1 MGKNTEGYFHFKK
14 SKKIMITNY
23 LKIAWRSLWKNKSTS
38 FINITGLSVGMA
50 AAVLIMLWVQN
61 ELSFDNYHQD
71 ADRIYNLTAKIPDFD
86 KAWENT
92 PLLLAD
98 AAKKEVPEIEKI
110 TKLFVNNWPV
120 FNIND
125 KLFYQKKCAYVDE
138 EWFNLF
144 HYDFIEGNNA
154 LFNQNPFSIIL
165 TASEAKKYFNTHSAV
180 GSTIR
185 IDSVAYQVAG
195 VVADAPSNSSFQFD
209 AFIPITA
216 LLTNPQRR
224 ANDMDWQNYNYLTFI
239 KLSPERTPS
248 RLSRDVPSVT
258 ASKLTNIMKTAKQ
271 EGATIGLTPLLK
283 MHFDTNVEYT
293 AFLQGNRNTIYVFS
307 IIAFLLLLI
316 ACINYVNLAT
326 AKSSLRAKEV
336 SVRKIVGAKR
346 SHLFFQ
352 FITEYVFISLLSLIT
367 TLLLVQFCL
376 PVFNAVT
383 DKHFVLPFSSIKMW
397 GIIGITL
404 ITALLLNSI
413 YPAILLSSFQPLN
426 VFRGKTVLKFKDV
439 YLRKGL
445 VVLQF
450 TVSVILVASTFII
463 YRQMQFIQE
472 SNPGYNRSQVLN
484 FALPPSIRGAERTRL
499 MKTMKQAL
507 NTESPIQGVTFS
519 NQPLVNI
526 GSWCTECVDWKGRDP
541 NFKPRVAQLSTDED
555 CLNTMQ
561 LHMAEGQW
569 FQKDRSTDKH
579 NVILNETAV
588 RELQL
593 SQPIVG
599 HDFIFK
605 GDTGQVIGVVK
616 DFNYKSLHEKSGA
629 VVIFN
634 RDDWQNHIMVRIA
647 PQNIAAGV
655 AVVEKTWKTHLPNT
669 PLEYKFLDDTFNELY
684 KEDRKSA
691 SLILAFALIAVFIS
705 ALGLFGLAA
714 FMAEQRTKEIG
725 IRKVLGATVPNIIT
739 LLSKDFIVL
748 VSIAIIVA
756 TPLAWWAM
764 SIWLQ
769 NFAYRINI
777 VWWMFAV
784 TGVLALVIALLTVSF
799 QAVKAAVANP
809 VKSLRTE

>member
-1 MGKNTEGYFHFKK
+1 
-14 SKKIMITNY
+14 MITNY
-23 LKIAWRSLWKNKSTS
+23 LKIAWRNLWKNKTTS

-61 ELSFDNYHQD
+61 EMSFDNYHPD
-71 ADRIYNLTAKIPDFD
+71 AIRIYNITVKIPDFE
-86 KAWENT
+86 KAWEST

-110 TKLFVNNWPV
+110 TKCFVNNWPV
-120 FNIND
+120 FNIKGN
-125 KLFYQKKCAYVDE
+125 LFYEKKCAYVDE

-144 HYDFIEGNNA
+144 HYEFIEGNNA

-165 TASEAKKYFNTHSAV
+165 TASEAKKYFNTHSAL
-180 GSTIR
+180 GSIIR
-185 IDSVAYQVAG
+185 IDSIAYQVAG
-195 VVADAPSNSSFQFD
+195 VVADAPSNSSFQFN
-209 AFIPITA
+209 AFIPTA
-216 LLTNPQRR
+216 ALFTNPQQRE
-224 ANDMDWQNYNYLTFI
+224 NDKSWGNYNYLTFI
-239 KLSPERTPS
+239 KLSPEST
-248 RLSRDVPSVT
+248 PSVT
-258 ASKLTNIMKTAKQ
+258 AAKLTNIIRKSK
-271 EGATIGLTPLLK
+271 EEDETIGLTPLLK
-283 MHFDTNVEYT
+283 MHFEAGVDYT
-293 AFLQGNRNTIYVFS
+293 AFFQGNITTIYIFS

-352 FITEYVFISLLSLIT
+352 FITEYVLISVLSLAT
-367 TLLLVQFCL
+367 TLLLIQLCL
-376 PVFNAVT
+376 PVFNTVT
-383 DKHFVLPFSSIKMW
+383 DKHFVLPFSSMKMW
-397 GIIGITL
+397 GVIGITL
-404 ITALLLNSI
+404 IAALLLNSI

-484 FALPPSIRGAERTRL
+484 FALPPSIGRVDKKRL
-499 MKTMKQAL
+499 GQTMKQEL
-507 NTESPIQGVTFS
+507 LMQSPIQGVTIA

-526 GSWCTECVDWKGRDP
+526 GSWCTECADWKGRNP
-541 NFKPRVAQLSTDED
+541 NFNPRIAQLSTDED
-555 CLNTMQ
+555 CLTTMQ
-561 LHMAEGQW
+561 LHMADGRW
-569 FQKDRSTDKH
+569 FEKGKSTDKH
-579 NVILNETAV
+579 GFILNETAV

-593 SQPIVG
+593 TPPIVG

-605 GDTGQVIGVVK
+605 GDTGQIIGVVK
-616 DFNYKSLHEKSGA
+616 DFNYKSLHEQHGA

-634 RDDWQNHIMVRIA
+634 SSDWQNQIMVRIA
-647 PQNIAAGV
+647 PKNIAAGV
-655 AVVEKTWKTHLPNT
+655 AAVENVWKTHLPNT
-669 PLEYKFLDDTFNELY
+669 PIEYKFLDDTFNELY

-691 SLILAFALIAVFIS
+691 SLILVFALIAVSLS
-705 ALGLFGLAA
+705 ALGLFGLAT
-714 FMAEQRTKEIG
+714 FTAEHRTKEIG
-725 IRKVLGATVPNIIT
+725 IRKVLGATVTNIIT

-764 SIWLQ
+764 SVWLQ

-784 TGVLALVIALLTVSF
+784 TGVLALLIALLTVSF
-799 QAVKAAVANP
+799 QAIKAAVANP

>member
-1 MGKNTEGYFHFKK
+1 MIKNY
-14 SKKIMITNY
+14 I
-23 LKIAWRSLWKNKSTS
+23 KIAWRSLWKNKTTS

-61 ELSFDNYHQD
+61 EMSFDNYHQD
-71 ADRIYNLTAKIPDFD
+71 ANRIYNLTAKIPDFE

-110 TKLFVNNWPV
+110 TKCFVNNWPV
-120 FNIND
+120 FNIGGN
-125 KLFYQKKCAYVDE
+125 LFFEKKCAYVDE

-144 HYDFIEGNNA
+144 HYEFIEGGNT

-165 TASEAKKYFNTHSAV
+165 TASEAKKYFNTHAAM
-180 GSTIR
+180 GATIR

-195 VVADAPSNSSFQFD
+195 VVADAPSNSSFQFN
-209 AFIPITA
+209 AFIPVAA
-216 LLTNPQRR
+216 LLSNPNQK

-239 KLSPERTPS
+239 KLASESTPS
-248 RLSRDVPSVT
+248 I
-258 ASKLTNIMKTAKQ
+258 AAQKLTQIIQKAKQ

-283 MHFDTNVEYT
+283 MHFETNVEYSS
-293 AFLQGNRNTIYVFS
+293 FLQGNMNTIYIFS
-307 IIAFLLLLI
+307 IVAFLLLLI

-352 FITEYVFISLLSLIT
+352 FITEYIFISLLSLAT
-367 TLLLVQFCL
+367 TLLLVQLCL
-376 PVFNAVT
+376 PVFNSLT
-383 DKHFVLPFSSIKMW
+383 EKHFVLPFASIKMW
-397 GIIGITL
+397 EIIGITL
-404 ITALLLNSI
+404 FVALLLNSI
-413 YPAILLSSFQPLN
+413 YPALLLSSFQPLN
-426 VFRGKTVLKFKDV
+426 VFRGRTILKFKDV

-450 TVSVILVASTFII
+450 TVSVILIASTFII

-472 SNPGYNRSQVLN
+472 SNPGYNRSQVLD
-484 FALPPSIRGAERTRL
+484 FALPPNINRAEKKRIIQ
-499 MKTMKQAL
+499 TMKQELKAQSSV
-507 NTESPIQGVTFS
+507 EGVTVA

-526 GSWCTECVDWKGRDP
+526 GSRCNECVDWNGRNPD
-541 NFKPRVAQLSTDED
+541 FKPRVAQLSTDED
-555 CLNTMQ
+555 CLTTMQ
-561 LHMAEGQW
+561 LHIAEGRW
-569 FQKDRSTDKH
+569 FEKNRGIDKH
-579 NVILNETAV
+579 SFILNETAV

-593 SQPIVG
+593 KQPIIG

-605 GDTGQVIGVVK
+605 GDTGQIIGVVK

-634 RDDWQNHIMVRIA
+634 NSDWQNHLMVRIA
-647 PQNIAAGV
+647 PKNIAAGV
-655 AVVEKTWKTHLPNT
+655 AAVENTWKKHISNMPI
-669 PLEYKFLDDTFNELY
+669 EYKFLDDTFNELY

-691 SLILAFALIAVFIS
+691 SLILVFALIAVFIS

-714 FMAEQRTKEIG
+714 FTAEQRTKEIG
-725 IRKVLGATVPNIIT
+725 IRKVLGATVTNIIG
-739 LLSKDFIVL
+739 LLSKDFIIL
-748 VSIAIIVA
+748 VSIAVIIA
-756 TPLAWWAM
+756 TPFAWWAM
-764 SIWLQ
+764 NIWLQ